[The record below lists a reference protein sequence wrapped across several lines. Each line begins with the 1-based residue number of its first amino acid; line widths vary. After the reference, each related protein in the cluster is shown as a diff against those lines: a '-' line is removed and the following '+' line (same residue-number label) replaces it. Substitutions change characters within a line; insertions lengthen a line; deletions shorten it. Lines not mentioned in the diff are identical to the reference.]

1 MSKTYTNNQL
11 EKMTKAEL
19 INIIKALTIKAPNT
33 NIPMANTG
41 IVSDAK
47 EFYKRQNPRPTIPQE
62 PIKQAPPIKQET
74 QRQENSFN
82 PVDSKDNKENNKIA
96 NINRG
101 AEKWQ

>member
-1 MSKTYTNNQL
+1 MNKTYTDHQL
-11 EKMTKAEL
+11 DKMTKKEL
-19 INIIKALTIKAPNT
+19 INIIKALTTKAPNT

-47 EFYKRQNPRPTIPQE
+47 EFYQRQNPRPTIPQE
-62 PIKQAPPIKQET
+62 PIKQAPPIKEET
-74 QRQENSFN
+74 PRRENSFN
-82 PVDSKDNKENNKIA
+82 VVDSKNNQENEQKA